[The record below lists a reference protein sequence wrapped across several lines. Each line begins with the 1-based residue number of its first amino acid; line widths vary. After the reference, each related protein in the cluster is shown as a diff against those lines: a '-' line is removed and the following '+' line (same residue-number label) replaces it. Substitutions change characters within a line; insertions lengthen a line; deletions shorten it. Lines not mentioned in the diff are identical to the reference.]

1 MVCIPTATKEKD
13 LVEHLCKGVTYL
25 STQLQYGTNQLESG
39 QRRNN
44 NEVEAS
50 HLEATSESRFRNCL
64 AGRS

>member
-1 MVCIPTATKEKD
+1 MQRCYLLEHSTA
-13 LVEHLCKGVTYL
+13 VWN
-25 STQLQYGTNQLESG
+25 NQLESG

-44 NEVEAS
+44 DEVEAS